1 MASQN
6 LASYQEQARS
16 LAPIALPR
24 QVIAT
29 RDLALE
35 FRPEPVRI
43 TERGQLASLAEDAAA
58 GSFKTITC
66 AEIEEIKGTVL
77 CLFDDIAVGNLAF
90 YRAATWIEGTR
101 SAASGHFLPNY
112 AAYADALKAYVDG
125 IDLQAH
131 DLEAYYNAANSA
143 CPHDKTACL
152 NVHETAM
159 FDQFLMPL
167 AKQRGDYVLLGT
179 SYGRSGVISHEIL
192 HAQYFLFP
200 KFRAVVD
207 CYFDDILSDAS
218 RAEIRADLAGEYD
231 VKNATLVRNEF
242 QAYLL
247 QSGETSHL
255 PHLRATDR
263 LALLRILREAGD
275 FPVMPWSP

>member
-29 RDLALE
+29 RELALE

-43 TERGQLASLAEDAAA
+43 TERGQLASLVEDAAS

-112 AAYADALKAYVDG
+112 AAYTDAHKAYVDG

-131 DLEAYYNAANSA
+131 DLEAYYRAANTA
-143 CPHDKTACL
+143 CLHDKTACL
-152 NVHETAM
+152 NAHERAM

-218 RAEIRADLAGEYD
+218 RSDIRADLAGEYD
-231 VKNATLVRNEF
+231 VKNAYLVRNEF

-255 PHLRATDR
+255 PHQRATDR